1 MVDVWD
7 LQQYV
12 EANPDDI
19 QQRWRLAKKLYMAW
33 EYRLAL
39 DNLLILK
46 NEWSEKLNVRRYLA
60 ATYYRLKRYDEAVHE
75 LDDAIAKWPD
85 ELGLYE
91 QKARALEVGGNKLAA
106 ADVWEKIAELDPDHG
121 FAARAA
127 RTLRGKDEPGD
138 NSGSTTFG
146 EAGMPPVMGAG
157 AMAFSSP
164 GPAFTEHEEACPNC
178 GAMNNVEYER
188 CWQCHAP
195 LPKHAG
201 ANLSG
206 ATANRS
212 PAPSR
217 FGAAAFRETSP
228 RLDAFVSDTL
238 PLILGVAVVLL
249 LTFSVYNALR
259 ALFPAEGD
267 AVATVPIS
275 IAEYLQQ
282 ELLITRLILG
292 GVLLLGWPLVLML
305 ATRLAGEEDVPG
317 RTIFLGGLFLGAVA
331 LAGLWLP
338 WEALPAILAALAI
351 LSLAIVALMF
361 RVHPVQ
367 GALVWAIQL
376 FVVGLGA
383 IVLLASMQGVQFVEE
398 MPKLFRLATADRDPA
413 RLGVAGRIPMHIQ
426 AAWEPTGSPELDAKI
441 NNVEISVISDPPA
454 ETSYI
459 EIRGVRG
466 MEEFHEIKG
475 GETKFVFDDIEPG
488 LIYEILVTGDDGLQV
503 TIRDA
508 GILDAV
514 VGPNAPKPPAPK
526 S

>member
-12 EANPDDI
+12 EANPDDV

-106 ADVWEKIAELDPDHG
+106 AEVWEKIAELNPEHS
-121 FAARAA
+121 FAPRAA
-127 RTLRGKDEPGD
+127 RILRGKEGAGD
-138 NSGSTTFG
+138 GGFTTFG
-146 EAGMPPVMGAG
+146 EAGMAPAMSDGP
-157 AMAFSSP
+157 MAFSSP
-164 GPAFTEHEEACPNC
+164 GPAFAEQEKPCPNC

-195 LPKHAG
+195 LVKGGAISPAQAG
-201 ANLSG
+201 AKPG
-206 ATANRS
+206 APRY
-212 PAPSR
+212 
-217 FGAAAFRETSP
+217 GAAAFSEKSP
-228 RLDAFVSDTL
+228 RLDAFISDTL

-249 LTFSVYNALR
+249 LTFSVYHALR
-259 ALFPAEGD
+259 ALFPAEAD
-267 AVATVPIS
+267 AVATIPVTV
-275 IAEYLQQ
+275 AEYLHK
-282 ELLITRLILG
+282 ELLVTRLILG

-338 WEALPAILAALAI
+338 WGMLPLILGVLAI
-351 LSLAIVALMF
+351 LSLAIVWLMF
-361 RVHPVQ
+361 HVHPVQ

-376 FVVGLGA
+376 FVVGLGVL
-383 IVLLASMQGVQFVEE
+383 VLLASMQGVHFVQE
-398 MPKLFRLATADRDPA
+398 MPQLFRLATDDRDPS
-413 RLGVAGRIPMHIQ
+413 RLGVAGRIPMHIR
-426 AAWEPTGSPELDAKI
+426 AAWEPTGLPELDAKV
-441 NNVEISVISDPPA
+441 NNVEISVISEAPSKP
-454 ETSYI
+454 SYI
-459 EIRGVRG
+459 EIKGVRG
-466 MEEFHEIKG
+466 MEEFHELKG
-475 GETKFVFDDIEPG
+475 GETKFIFDGVEPG
-488 LIYEILVTGDDGLQV
+488 LIYEIILTGDEGLQV
-503 TIRDA
+503 TVRDN
-508 GILDAV
+508 GIFDTI
-514 VGPNAPKPPAPK
+514 VGPGANNKKPAPG